1 MLIVPGPSSQV
12 LAYKVGREAGLRV
25 AELEYKVFP
34 DGESYIRVLTDVK
47 GEDVC
52 VIQSLYPPQDT
63 HFLQLILLIDG
74 LRDLGAKEV
83 HVVIPYM
90 AYARQNMRF
99 LPGECVSALTVLKTI
114 EKLGASSLAT
124 IDVHEPEVLRH
135 LSIKARDLSTSELVA
150 RYIKEQGLDNPL
162 LVSPDDGWVHRVR
175 EVAEMLDLEYTY
187 FVKKRDRVT
196 GEITTFE
203 REVDVDGRDAVIIDD
218 VISTGATMAEAVRL
232 LKKRGARKVL
242 CICTHPL
249 LRGDAR
255 LRVYRAGALDLVATD
270 TVPSEISR
278 ISVAPVIAKW
288 VRGLP

>member
-12 LAYKVGREAGLRV
+12 LAYKVGREAGLKV
-25 AELEYKVFP
+25 AELEYKIFP
-34 DGESYIRVLTDVK
+34 DGESYIRVLTDVN

-74 LRDLGAKEV
+74 LKDLGARRV
-83 HVVIPYM
+83 HIVVPYM

-99 LPGECVSALTVLKTI
+99 LPGECVSAVTVLKTI
-114 EKLGASSLAT
+114 EKMGANSLAT
-124 IDVHEPEVLRH
+124 IDVHEPEVLRN
-135 LSIKARDLSTSELVA
+135 LSIKAQDLSTSELIA
-150 RYIKEQGLDNPL
+150 NYIERQGLDDPL

-175 EVAEMLDLEYTY
+175 EVAEKLDLEYTY
-187 FVKKRDRVT
+187 FVKKRNRVT

-203 REVDVDGRDAVIIDD
+203 RKVNVNGRDAVVIDD

-232 LKKRGARKVL
+232 LKKHGARNVL

-255 LRVYRAGALDLVATD
+255 LKVYRAGALDLVATD

-288 VRGLP
+288 VKKLV